1 MPRSAPR
8 GERAPRRC
16 APTTFPPQRT
26 ESCPSCMRS
35 SALPKFTR
43 PLRAKAPRAGRCVS
57 RSTGSSPPTLPEE
70 GPSMTEDEILAACTR
85 ILRDILA
92 DESIVLTMDTKREQ
106 VSNWDSFGYVTF
118 IVGVEMEFGVKFGV
132 AEVESFASVGAIVR
146 RTKAL
151 LPPS

>member
-1 MPRSAPR
+1 
-8 GERAPRRC
+8 
-16 APTTFPPQRT
+16 
-26 ESCPSCMRS
+26 
-35 SALPKFTR
+35 
-43 PLRAKAPRAGRCVS
+43 
-57 RSTGSSPPTLPEE
+57 
-70 GPSMTEDEILAACTR
+70 MTEDEILAACTR